1 MQLAVM
7 VVGNA
12 DQSENDEANPE
23 VDLCVVNTQNNICLE
38 IVASPTER
46 KPWGN
51 RCGVILALKGIVINI
66 WFIKGANKTELT
78 RMMLFRYSFVSAAQ
92 IKYHLLKRQL
102 LGSW

>member
-46 KPWGN
+46 KP
-51 RCGVILALKGIVINI
+51 
-66 WFIKGANKTELT
+66 
-78 RMMLFRYSFVSAAQ
+78 
-92 IKYHLLKRQL
+92 
-102 LGSW
+102 